1 MPEMDPANEASK
13 GPALGKRNLIP
24 WRPAP
29 GMTQPSS
36 RPATHSENFS
46 LRDFLPL
53 PNQSFDAQVEAFSHH
68 YRAAETAGDV
78 LYMRELQGP
87 ADAVV
92 TVRDPASGEA
102 REMLMLGSNNYLGL
116 TNHPA
121 VKDAVKSAIDAYGV
135 GCGGPPLLNGTT
147 SLHRDLERRLAA
159 LKGCEDAVLFSSGFL
174 ANVGIVTALM
184 RPQDILIYDEYSHAS
199 LFDAMKLARCRS
211 QFFGHNDMGELE
223 AILRATRERS
233 PDANILVAVE
243 GVYSMDG
250 DLAPLTIVKRLAGQF
265 GAWLMIDD
273 AHGTGVMGPGGS
285 GTASHLGLA
294 HDQVEVHMGTF
305 SKAFGTVGGF
315 IAGSKALT
323 DYVRF
328 FARAHM
334 FSAALPH
341 PVVATVLAG
350 LDVMAAEPWRQ
361 RQLHANAAY
370 LAEGLRALGLAVHY
384 ESAII
389 PIIVPPTVSLRTL
402 TRRLHEEGLFCNAI
416 EAPAVPA
423 DKQRLRL
430 SLMATHTQAHL
441 DRAIDVIARVGREV
455 GLVV

>member
-1 MPEMDPANEASK
+1 
-13 GPALGKRNLIP
+13 
-24 WRPAP
+24 
-29 GMTQPSS
+29 MTHSS
-36 RPATHSENFS
+36 SPATHSENFS

-53 PNQSFDAQVEAFSHH
+53 PKQSFEAQIEAFSHH
-68 YRAAETAGDV
+68 YRSAEAQGDV

-92 TVRDPASGEA
+92 PVKDPLTGTVR
-102 REMLMLGSNNYLGL
+102 EMVMLGSNNYLGL
-116 TNHPA
+116 ANHPA
-121 VKDAVKSAIDAYGV
+121 VKDAVKAAVDAFGV
-135 GCGGPPLLNGTT
+135 GCGGPPLLNGTS
-147 SLHRDLERRLAA
+147 SLHRRLEERLAA
-159 LKGCEDAVLFSSGFL
+159 LKGCEDALLFSSGFL
-174 ANVGIVTALM
+174 ANVGWVTGLL
-184 RPQDILIYDEYSHAS
+184 RPQDILIYDEFSHAS

-211 QFFGHNDMGELE
+211 QFFSHNDTNELE
-223 AILRATRERS
+223 QILEATRARS
-233 PDANILVAVE
+233 PEANIVVAVE

-250 DLAPLTIVKRLAGQF
+250 DLAPLSIIRALCDRHR
-265 GAWLMIDD
+265 AWLMVDD
-273 AHGTGVMGPGGS
+273 AHGTGVMGPGGA
-285 GTASHLGLA
+285 GTSKHLGLRP
-294 HDQVEVHMGTF
+294 DQVEIQMGTF

-315 IAGSKALT
+315 IAGSKALV
-323 DYVRF
+323 DYMRF

-361 RQLHANAAY
+361 ERLHDNAAY
-370 LAEGLRALGLAVHY
+370 LAAGLRALSLEVIH

-389 PIIVPPTVSLRTL
+389 PVIVPAHVPLRTL

-430 SLMATHTQAHL
+430 SVMATHTREHL
-441 DRAIDVIARVGREV
+441 DAAIATIGRVGREV
-455 GLVV
+455 GLVG